1 MITLEPGL
9 QYESKQIV
17 KESDTAAAFGSGD
30 LYVFSTPM
38 MIGLMENASLKA
50 AQQALDQG
58 LSTVGIRLEVDHL
71 AATPLGME
79 VRAVATLEEV
89 SGKKLK
95 FRVEAYD
102 EDGLIGEG
110 YHWRYVI
117 QTEKFMQRVAD
128 KKKA

>member
-1 MITLEPGL
+1 MTLEPGL

-38 MIGLMENASLKA
+38 MIGLMENAALKA
-50 AQQALDQG
+50 AQQALEEG

-89 SGKKLK
+89 AGKKLK

-102 EDGLIGEG
+102 EEGLIGEG

-117 QTEKFMQRVAD
+117 QTEKFMQRVSD
-128 KKKA
+128 KRKV

>member
-1 MITLEPGL
+1 MTLEPGL

-38 MIGLMENASLKA
+38 MIGLMENAALKA
-50 AQQALDQG
+50 AQQALDEG

-79 VRAVATLEEV
+79 VRAVATLEEI

-102 EDGLIGEG
+102 EEGLIGEG

-117 QTEKFMQRVAD
+117 QTEKFMQRVSD
-128 KKKA
+128 KRKV